1 MMKNKNMINMLKRL
15 FPVILVLSAFALASV
30 PAAAQMSD
38 DAVVEYVKDGIAN
51 GRSQNEMAMELAAKG
66 VTREQVERI
75 RNASQAG
82 VLTGNAARTAG
93 EQERARRMNDGM
105 METPAVKVNDVLE
118 DVIEPEATPVFGRN
132 IFTNDNLTFAPST
145 NLPTPEDYRLG
156 PGDEVIIDIWGN
168 NQATI
173 RQTISPDGTIN
184 IPDIGLVSL
193 NGMTIRQADSYMKR
207 KLGQIY
213 SVDGEDAKSEIKL
226 TLGNIR
232 TIQVNL
238 MGEVAVPGTYYLS
251 SLSNLYHALYRAGGV
266 SDLGSLRDIQLV
278 RKGKKVASVDVYDF
292 IMNGKTPDNINLEEG
307 DIIVVPAY
315 ARLVEVAG
323 NVKRPMTYELRD
335 GETVASLLDYAGG
348 FSGNA
353 YKENV
358 RVVRQNGKEYQV
370 YTVDA
375 PDYAS
380 FVLEDGDEL
389 TVGQILDRY
398 ANRIEVKGAVYRPGI
413 YQLGNGVS
421 TVSQLIAKADGLKGD
436 AFTNRALIHREREDL
451 TLEVISVDVKGILN
465 GTAADIELQKN
476 DVLYIPSIHD
486 LSDIGDIT
494 VEGEVARPGA
504 FVFADNTTLE
514 DAIMMAGGLL
524 ESASTVKIDVTRR
537 IKDASSTS
545 QSENIAEVFTF
556 SFKDGYVLDGEPGFV
571 LQPYDYIYVRRSP
584 SYTEQISVEVRG
596 EVVFPGTYNISRRTE
611 RLSDVITKAGG
622 INQWAY
628 VKGARLSRK
637 MDEEEKARLQS
648 TLEVMDSAKDSID
661 VSTLATAERYFVGI
675 DMEAALA
682 NPGSDVD
689 LVLRE
694 GDVLIVPQYN
704 NTVKISGNVL
714 YPNTVTYRPD
724 MTVND
729 FVTMAGG
736 YGFRSKKNKAY
747 IIYMNGTV
755 SRARRYSKGV
765 VEPGCEIVVPKK
777 RERKGALQEVLGVAT
792 TASSLAT
799 MMATIGN
806 LLK

>member
-1 MMKNKNMINMLKRL
+1 MLKRL

-584 SYTEQISVEVRG
+584 SYTEQVSVEVRG

-611 RLSDVITKAGG
+611 RLSDVIAKAGG

-661 VSTLATAERYFVGI
+661 VSTLATAERYYVGI

-682 NPGSDVD
+682 KPGSDVD

>member
-1 MMKNKNMINMLKRL
+1 MLKRL

-315 ARLVEVAG
+315 ASLVEVAG

-661 VSTLATAERYFVGI
+661 VSTLATAERYYVGI

-682 NPGSDVD
+682 KPGSDVD

>member
-335 GETVASLLDYAGG
+335 GETVESLLDYAGG